1 MPKYILSRCSMRTF
15 PSVNFAMICLLCQNK
30 MEEMSQQQAS
40 MLTDM
45 AREREVNKEALTQAK
60 REIAQLKVG
69 LKSSLQST

>member
-1 MPKYILSRCSMRTF
+1 
-15 PSVNFAMICLLCQNK
+15 
-30 MEEMSQQQAS
+30 